1 MTAIP
6 SNVVAYQPPAQSLG
20 PLLPTSIT
28 EAMQLARVM
37 SEARMVPEHLRGSPA
52 DCFLI
57 VNQARLWRMDPF
69 AVAQGTSFIHGK
81 IMYEGKLTAAV
92 VHSLGNLKSRL
103 SYSYSGDGENRTV
116 TVSGTL
122 AGETEPRTVSV
133 RLKDAKT
140 NNKVWTTQPDQ
151 QLSYHGARVWAR
163 RHVPEVMLG
172 IYAPEEFDAPPM
184 RDVTPEAKQI
194 ERVPDKPPLAKTA
207 PKPPL
212 EVAVPGGW
220 DPVQFERSKKGLR
233 EALVFMGDAIIEGGP
248 QIVSMNDALL
258 DTIAAKLPDLAE
270 QVAELRKAADDA
282 LLADDAV
289 DPVPEDGDGFVQR
302 FVDPDGD
309 DTSRIGDLPPK
320 H

>member
-1 MTAIP
+1 MTALP
-6 SNVVAYQPPAQSLG
+6 SNIVAYQPLATTLG
-20 PLLPTSIT
+20 PLLPQTIT

-92 VHSLGNLKSRL
+92 VHSLGNLKGRL
-103 SYSYSGDGENRTV
+103 SYNYSGEGENRTV

-122 AGETEPRTVSV
+122 TGETEPRTVSV

-140 NNKVWTTQPDQ
+140 NNKVWQTQPDQ

-172 IYAPEEFDAPPM
+172 IYAAEEFDAPPPM
-184 RDVTPEAKQI
+184 RDITPEPI
-194 ERVPDKPPLAKTA
+194 EQFRPPKSAQPPTA
-207 PKPPL
+207 SPKPPL
-212 EVAVPGGW
+212 EVVIGDGW
-220 DPVQFERSKKGLR
+220 DPAKFPRTGKGLK
-233 EALVFMGDAIIEGGP
+233 EALAFITGAVLDGKPGVVALNNG
-248 QIVSMNDALL
+248 LL
-258 DTIAAKLPDLAE
+258 DTIAERMPELAE
-270 QVAELRKAADDA
+270 EIAELRASAAEAMIPPDDEPEPEEDE
-282 LLADDAV
+282 DDFPAQ
-289 DPVPEDGDGFVQR
+289 P
-302 FVDPDGD
+302 
-309 DTSRIGDLPPK
+309 
-320 H
+320 